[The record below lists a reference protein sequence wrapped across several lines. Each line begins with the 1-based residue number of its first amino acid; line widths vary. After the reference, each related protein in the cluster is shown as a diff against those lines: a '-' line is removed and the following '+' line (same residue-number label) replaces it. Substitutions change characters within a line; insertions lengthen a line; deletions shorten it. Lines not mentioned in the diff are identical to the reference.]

1 MNRAWPEATSHA
13 DRALIDA
20 LRGALAAAADPAK
33 APEMQRYMRSAMPF
47 FGVQR
52 PGRAAIARALFA
64 AHPLDGF
71 VAWHDT
77 ALALWREAIH
87 REERYLALAL
97 LRDRRYRAHRATAA
111 GDGPATTR
119 SRSGAAATTRS
130 RSGAAA
136 TTRST
141 PGGVALI
148 PLCDELVVTGAWWDL
163 VDEVGTQLLGELL
176 LRDHDTLAPVLRAWA
191 RDDDLWRR
199 RAALV
204 AQVKAKGETDV
215 ALLADCIEPNL
226 RDPDFFMRK
235 GIGWALRAYAAVD
248 PAWVL
253 AFCETH
259 AAALSPLSRREALKH
274 VAPG

>member
-1 MNRAWPEATSHA
+1 MPGRASWPAAAPQA

-20 LRGALAAAADPAK
+20 VRVALAEAADPVK
-33 APEMQRYMRSAMPF
+33 APEMQRYMRSALPF

-52 PGRAAIARALFA
+52 PGRLAIARAVFA

-71 VAWHDT
+71 AAWHDT
-77 ALALWREAIH
+77 ALALWREASH

-97 LRDRRYRAHRATAA
+97 LRDRRYRTHRATAA
-111 GDGPATTR
+111 RADGQP
-119 SRSGAAATTRS
+119 AATGS
-130 RSGAAA
+130 PAGSA
-136 TTRST
+136 
-141 PGGVALI
+141 ALI

-163 VDEVGTQLLGELL
+163 VDEVATQLVGELL
-176 LRDHDTLAPVLRAWA
+176 LRDRVGLAPVLRAWA
-191 RDDDLWRR
+191 RDPDLWRR

-215 ALLADCIEPNL
+215 ALLADCIEPSL

-235 GIGWALRAYAAVD
+235 GIGWALRAYSAVD
-248 PAWVL
+248 PAWVV
-253 AFCETH
+253 AYCETH

-274 VAPG
+274 VAAG

>member
-1 MNRAWPEATSHA
+1 MDRAELTAWPDATPAA

-20 LRGALAAAADPAK
+20 VRAALAAAADPVK
-33 APEMQRYMRSAMPF
+33 APQMQRYMRSALPF

-52 PGRAAIARALFA
+52 PGRGAIARAAFA

-71 VAWHDT
+71 AAWHDT
-77 ALALWREAIH
+77 ALALWREATH

-97 LRDRRYRAHRATAA
+97 LRDRRYRAHRA
-111 GDGPATTR
+111 GVPAL
-119 SRSGAAATTRS
+119 
-130 RSGAAA
+130 
-136 TTRST
+136 
-141 PGGVALI
+141 V

-163 VDEVGTQLLGELL
+163 VDEVATQLLGELL
-176 LRDHDTLAPVLRAWA
+176 LRDRAVLAPVLRDWA

-204 AQVKAKGETDV
+204 AQVKAKRETDV

-235 GIGWALRAYAAVD
+235 GIGWALRAYAAID
-248 PAWVL
+248 PAWVT
-253 AFCETH
+253 AFCTAH